1 MVQVDAGFAVLAL
14 GVLINGV
21 EADCLSVADRGLQ
34 YGDGLFETLAVCGG
48 TPCLWRRH
56 FDRLARGAECLGI
69 PCPQPE
75 LLWRECRR
83 LIGSETVGVVKII
96 LTRGNGG
103 RGYGPPENPRPLRIL
118 TLHPWPDY
126 PKAWGERGVDVIF
139 CRTPLG
145 ENPVL
150 AGLKHLNRL
159 EQVLA
164 RAEWWDPGVAEGL
177 MQDGRGRVI
186 GGTRSNLFLVHDNR
200 LLTPRLD
207 TCGIAGTV
215 RDVVLHLAGTFGLE
229 VLERDLRRADLVAA
243 DGLFLTNALI
253 GVWPVQ
259 RLGAREIGLKH
270 LPSELIAAVRRVARL
285 PDWKGENDAGTVAG

>member
-1 MVQVDAGFAVLAL
+1 
-14 GVLINGV
+14 
-21 EADCLSVADRGLQ
+21 
-34 YGDGLFETLAVCGG
+34 
-48 TPCLWRRH
+48 
-56 FDRLARGAECLGI
+56 
-69 PCPQPE
+69 
-75 LLWRECRR
+75 
-83 LIGSETVGVVKII
+83 
-96 LTRGNGG
+96 
-103 RGYGPPENPRPLRIL
+103 
-118 TLHPWPDY
+118 
-126 PKAWGERGVDVIF
+126 VIF

-177 MQDGRGRVI
+177 MQDSRGRVI
-186 GGTRSNLFLVHDNR
+186 GGTRSNLFLLHDDR

-243 DGLFLTNALI
+243 DGFFLTNALI
-253 GVWPVQ
+253 GVWPVR
-259 RLGAREIGLKH
+259 RLGTQEIALKH

-285 PDWKGENDAGTVAG
+285 PDWKGENDAGTVVG